1 MTDINKA
8 LIEKS
13 QGGLTL
19 KPDEQRKFLETL
31 TLFFRAENQRDWKTY
46 QKFLHPKIIW
56 ELHEQKVSVIR
67 GIEDYLSKIRQ
78 AYHHNTIQFSCLH
91 AFSTDENR
99 IVTILKNDFGQL
111 SCDIFEFENDLIIR
125 EYEYL
130 L

>member
-1 MTDINKA
+1 M
-8 LIEKS
+8 
-13 QGGLTL
+13 
-19 KPDEQRKFLETL
+19 
-31 TLFFRAENQRDWKTY
+31 Y
-46 QKFLHPKIIW
+46 QSFLHSDITW

-67 GIEDYLSKIRQ
+67 GIEDYLFKIQQ

-91 AFSTDENR
+91 TFSTDENW

-111 SCDIFEFENDLIIR
+111 SCDIFEFENGLIIR